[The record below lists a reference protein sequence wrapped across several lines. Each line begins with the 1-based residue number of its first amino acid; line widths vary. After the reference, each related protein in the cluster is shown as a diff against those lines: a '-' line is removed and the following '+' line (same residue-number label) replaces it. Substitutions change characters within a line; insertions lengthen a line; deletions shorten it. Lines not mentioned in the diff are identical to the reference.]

1 MTQQNAQST
10 SEPTIS
16 ENDLIAQRHAKL
28 KQIQDVAKETGKSPL
43 PNTFKR
49 EHYAADLQEQF
60 KDQSK
65 EQIESAEHVYVKVAY
80 RVMLNRGSFMV
91 IQDMTGRIQLYVDRK
106 GLPKD
111 TLETIKGLDLG
122 DIIAAEGYIGRS
134 GKGDLYVH
142 LEGFELLTKSLR
154 PLPDKFH
161 GLNDT
166 EVKYRKRYLDLIVN
180 EETRKTF
187 EIRAKV
193 VAGIRA
199 F

>member
-1 MTQQNAQST
+1 
-10 SEPTIS
+10 
-16 ENDLIAQRHAKL
+16 
-28 KQIQDVAKETGKSPL
+28 
-43 PNTFKR
+43 
-49 EHYAADLQEQF
+49 
-60 KDQSK
+60 
-65 EQIESAEHVYVKVAY
+65 
-80 RVMLNRGSFMV
+80 MLNRGSFMV

-180 EETRKTF
+180 EETRKTLKF
-187 EIRAKV
+187 VPKSLQVFAH
-193 VAGIRA
+193 
-199 F
+199 FNQ

>member
-1 MTQQNAQST
+1 MAILLLLKV
-10 SEPTIS
+10 IS
-16 ENDLIAQRHAKL
+16 AVRA
-28 KQIQDVAKETGKSPL
+28 
-43 PNTFKR
+43 
-49 EHYAADLQEQF
+49 
-60 KDQSK
+60 
-65 EQIESAEHVYVKVAY
+65 
-80 RVMLNRGSFMV
+80 
-91 IQDMTGRIQLYVDRK
+91 
-106 GLPKD
+106 
-111 TLETIKGLDLG
+111 
-122 DIIAAEGYIGRS
+122 
-134 GKGDLYVH
+134 KGDLYVH